1 MSRAFVKE
9 SDDGA
14 EELPEKLVS
23 GHRNLVTAAGL
34 ALINAEVAKAQTAL
48 AQAQADNDR
57 SGIARASRDLRYWA
71 QRQSSAEP
79 QAAPRS
85 GAGVQFGSRVTLERQ
100 DGRRVTYAI
109 VGEDEANPV
118 GGTISYV
125 SPLGQALMGKG
136 VGDEVRA
143 GAMTGEIIAIA

>member
-23 GHRNLVTAAGL
+23 AHRNLVTAAGL
-34 ALINAEVAKAQTAL
+34 AMIDAEVAKAQTAL
-48 AQAQADNDR
+48 AQAQKDNDR
-57 SGIARASRDLRYWA
+57 PGIARASRDLRYWA
-71 QRQSSAEP
+71 QRQASAEL
-79 QAAPRS
+79 QAAPRP

-100 DGRRVTYAI
+100 DGRRLVYAI
-109 VGEDEANPV
+109 VGEDEANPAR
-118 GGTISYV
+118 GTISYV

-136 VGDEVRA
+136 VGEEVRA
-143 GAMTGEIIAIA
+143 GAMIGEIIAIG